1 MKIALVIPTRGILF
15 ADTVVSFL
23 RELQVFDDQYIFIIS
38 GLPMPESHNEC
49 VRQALRTDC
58 SHILFLE
65 EDVVIPSGGL
75 AKMATLAMNG
85 ADVVHMEYNLEGGTS
100 VMHIKGEL
108 MWCGV
113 GCTLFHRSIFER
125 IGEPY
130 FRNDKT
136 LSYQGDQLV
145 ELDQV
150 NKYGGHDVLLGLQLR
165 KMGVPIVVVPN
176 MQAKHLRMSSWERKT
191 INDGAHN
198 IYSL

>member
-23 RELQVFDDQYIFIIS
+23 RELQAFDGQYIFIVS

-125 IGEPY
+125 IKEPY

-136 LSYQGDQLV
+136 LAFQGDQLV

-176 MQAKHLRMSSWERKT
+176 MQAKHLRMNSWERKT
-191 INDGAHN
+191 TNDGAHT